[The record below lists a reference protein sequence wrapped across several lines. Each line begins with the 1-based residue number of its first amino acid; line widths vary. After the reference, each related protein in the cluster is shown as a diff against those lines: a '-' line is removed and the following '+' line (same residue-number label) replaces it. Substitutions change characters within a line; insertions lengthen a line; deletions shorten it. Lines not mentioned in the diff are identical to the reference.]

1 MIVTVTL
8 TNICGDQYLTII
20 VGDLEEREK
29 IVWRRLVLLEKNT
42 DPCQTIANDDDDD
55 GDDDDDDDE
64 EEEEDGAGLSFLKR
78 IPTPVKQLP

>member
-42 DPCQTIANDDDDD
+42 DPCQTIANDDD
-55 GDDDDDDDE
+55 GDDDDDDD
-64 EEEEDGAGLSFLKR
+64 EEEDGAGLSFLKR
-78 IPTPVKQLP
+78 ILTPVKQLPSSSS